1 MEISNRTAGKFQK
14 ITLYRAFQRKGALVA
29 GLLQRTEERGI
40 VFPVPGLGEEPSV
53 FGAGDMGMGQQAPV
67 TGKGRRGAPVPGQND
82 TSPPADECWFCPPP
96 GPAGLIPSRY

>member
-14 ITLYRAFQRKGALVA
+14 ITLHRAFQRKGALVA

-40 VFPVPGLGEEPSV
+40 VLPVPGLGEEPSV

-67 TGKGRRGAPVPGQND
+67 TGKGG
-82 TSPPADECWFCPPP
+82 
-96 GPAGLIPSRY
+96 AGLPLQVKMIQVHQQTNAGFVHLPDQPG

>member
-40 VFPVPGLGEEPSV
+40 VFPVPGLGKSLP
-53 FGAGDMGMGQQAPV
+53 FLALAIW
-67 TGKGRRGAPVPGQND
+67 AW
-82 TSPPADECWFCPPP
+82 A
-96 GPAGLIPSRY
+96 SRPR